1 MMHVAT
7 WFTRMFSWHPPEQ
20 VVREDDQAEREYQR
34 KLAELRRATA
44 AMKRRRAPN
53 LESLDRQVLES
64 DQLMRAALGS
74 KP

>member
-1 MMHVAT
+1 
-7 WFTRMFSWHPPEQ
+7 
-20 VVREDDQAEREYQR
+20 
-34 KLAELRRATA
+34 
-44 AMKRRRAPN
+44 MKRRRAPN